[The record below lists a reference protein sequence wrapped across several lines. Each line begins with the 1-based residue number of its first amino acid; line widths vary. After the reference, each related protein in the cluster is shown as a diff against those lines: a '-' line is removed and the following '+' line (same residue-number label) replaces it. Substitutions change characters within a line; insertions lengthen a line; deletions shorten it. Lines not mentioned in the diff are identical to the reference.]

1 MKLRKA
7 VLCLALCAITALTF
21 LPTMASAA
29 TVASGSCGENLTWK
43 LDDAG
48 TLTISGTGAMTDFI
62 FSGDVP
68 WEDHWDKIA
77 QFVFPAG
84 ITFID
89 PEVFSWSD
97 IDGYWVDAANQ
108 HYSSDSCGVLFNK
121 DKTTLIAAPG
131 NLYGSYALPETVETI
146 EELAFSDSNLSEI
159 LLPDSLEVIGERAFA
174 NCHNL
179 DEIVVPYRVYSIGTS
194 AFSTGGLGGFIRV
207 DEDNLNF
214 SNDSNGVLFNKDK
227 TILLQAP
234 SGLTGSY
241 TVPGTVKII
250 DAYSFSGLLHM
261 TEVIIP
267 ESVTRIEEYAFFFCY
282 RLAVIRGCKGLR
294 TVGEAAISSCDA
306 LTDVYYDGTMNQAM
320 GIQFGPRNDS
330 LANATFHFRSTV
342 PGDMD
347 GDGDKDTDD
356 AVYLLLNVMFG
367 DEDYPL
373 AQ

>member
-1 MKLRKA
+1 MKLRTKLISMT
-7 VLCLALCAITALTF
+7 LCLVLILVL
-21 LPTMASAA
+21 LPKPANAA
-29 TVASGSCGENLTWK
+29 TVASGSCGEKLTWK
-43 LDDAG
+43 LDEVG
-48 TLTISGTGAMTDFI
+48 TLTISGTGPMT
-62 FSGDVP
+62 SYETSAEVP
-68 WEDHWDKIA
+68 WEDRWSDIR

-89 PEVFSWSD
+89 PAVFSWSD

-131 NLYGSYALPETVETI
+131 NLYGAYAVPETVETV
-146 EELAFSDSNLSEI
+146 EAYAFSNSSLSEI
-159 LLPDSLEVIGERAFA
+159 ILPDSLEVIGEGAFM
-174 NCHNL
+174 NCHKL
-179 DEIVVPYRVYSIGTS
+179 DEIVVPYRVYSIGAR

-250 DAYSFSGLLHM
+250 DAYGFSGLLQM

-267 ESVTRIEEYAFFFCY
+267 ESVTRIEEYAFYFCY

-320 GIQFGPRNDS
+320 RIQFGPRNDA
-330 LANATFHFRSTV
+330 LKNATFHFKPTV
-342 PGDMD
+342 SGDMD
-347 GDGDKDTDD
+347 GDGDRDTGD

-367 DEDYPL
+367 DGDYPL